1 MTGQLGRGNTG
12 TRDARANDF
21 GTRMKLVALRLRL
34 WRDSAR
40 ALATVGL
47 VFVLVFVATAIFAP
61 LIARMP
67 PDGMNLADRFSPPSL
82 TGKYILGADHL
93 GRDVF
98 SRIVYGARVSILV
111 GVITVT
117 ISLAVGG
124 TLGVLAGYHGG
135 KLDAA
140 LSRFSEIL
148 LAFPYLI
155 FAIGAMAM
163 MGPGFWNLIWA
174 LCFKGWVE
182 FFRLAR
188 AGVMAEK
195 TREYVD
201 AARVLGRSD
210 AAIMVSEI
218 LPNMINPLIVVG
230 TLRMGT
236 MMVMEASLSF
246 LGIGIPPRIPAW
258 GSMIQDGYRFILN
271 AWWLSTL
278 PGLFLVIL
286 VLSVNLFGE
295 ALREALDP
303 ELKTF

>member
-1 MTGQLGRGNTG
+1 MRRRL
-12 TRDARANDF
+12 
-21 GTRMKLVALRLRL
+21 LALRLKL
-34 WRDSAR
+34 WRQNAR
-40 ALATVGL
+40 NLYRRLSRNKPAMAGFIL
-47 VFVLVFVATAIFAP
+47 VLVFAAAAILAP
-61 LIARMP
+61 VITRHP
-67 PDGMNLADRFSPPSL
+67 PDRQNLADRFSPPSL
-82 TGKYILGADHL
+82 KGKYLLGADHL

-98 SRIVYGARVSILV
+98 SRIIYGARVSILV

-117 ISLAVGG
+117 ISMLVGG
-124 TLGVLAGYHGG
+124 TLGILAGYYGG
-135 KLDAA
+135 VLDAA

-210 AAIMVSEI
+210 AAIMLSEI

-271 AWWLSTL
+271 AWWLSAL
-278 PGLFLVIL
+278 PGLFLVTL
-286 VLSVNLFGE
+286 VLSVNIFGE
-295 ALREALDP
+295 ALREALNPD
-303 ELKTF
+303 LKTF

>member
-1 MTGQLGRGNTG
+1 MRKRLI
-12 TRDARANDF
+12 
-21 GTRMKLVALRLRL
+21 VLRLRL
-34 WRDSAR
+34 WRESAR
-40 ALATVGL
+40 VLARRLRKNRLAIVGF
-47 VFVLVFVATAIFAP
+47 VFVLVFVAAAIFAP
-61 LIARMP
+61 FITKAP
-67 PDGMNLADRFSPPSL
+67 PDEINLADRFSPAAL

-93 GRDVF
+93 GRDLF

-111 GVITVT
+111 GVVTVA
-117 ISLAVGG
+117 ISLVVGG
-124 TLGVLAGYHGG
+124 TLGILAGYYGG

-140 LSRFSEIL
+140 LSRFCEIL

-210 AAIMVSEI
+210 GAIMVSEI

-258 GSMIQDGYRFILN
+258 GSMIQDGYRFILDH
-271 AWWLSTL
+271 WWLSTL
-278 PGLFLVIL
+278 PGLFLVVL
-286 VLSVNLFGE
+286 VLSVNLCGE

>member
-1 MTGQLGRGNTG
+1 MRRRL
-12 TRDARANDF
+12 
-21 GTRMKLVALRLRL
+21 LALRLKL
-34 WRDSAR
+34 WRQNAR
-40 ALATVGL
+40 NLYRRLSRNKPAMAGFIL
-47 VFVLVFVATAIFAP
+47 VLVFVAAAILAP
-61 LIARMP
+61 VITRHP
-67 PDGMNLADRFSPPSL
+67 PDRQNLADRFSPPSL
-82 TGKYILGADHL
+82 KGKYLLGADHL

-98 SRIVYGARVSILV
+98 SRIIYGARVSILV

-117 ISLAVGG
+117 ISMLVGG
-124 TLGVLAGYHGG
+124 TLGILAGYYGG
-135 KLDAA
+135 VLDAA

-210 AAIMVSEI
+210 AAIMLSEI

-271 AWWLSTL
+271 AWWLSAL
-278 PGLFLVIL
+278 PGLFLVTL
-286 VLSVNLFGE
+286 VLSVNIFGE
-295 ALREALDP
+295 ALREALNPD
-303 ELKTF
+303 LKTF

>member
-1 MTGQLGRGNTG
+1 MRRRL
-12 TRDARANDF
+12 
-21 GTRMKLVALRLRL
+21 LALRLKL
-34 WRDSAR
+34 WRQNAR
-40 ALATVGL
+40 NLYRRLSRNKPAMAGFIL
-47 VFVLVFVATAIFAP
+47 VLVFVAAAILAP
-61 LIARMP
+61 VITRHP
-67 PDGMNLADRFSPPSL
+67 PDRQNLADRFSPPSL
-82 TGKYILGADHL
+82 KGKYLLGADHL

-98 SRIVYGARVSILV
+98 SRIIYGARVSILV

-117 ISLAVGG
+117 ISMLVGG
-124 TLGVLAGYHGG
+124 TLGILAGYYGG
-135 KLDAA
+135 VLDAA

-163 MGPGFWNLIWA
+163 MGPGFWDLIWA

-210 AAIMVSEI
+210 AAIMLSEI

-271 AWWLSTL
+271 AWWLSAL
-278 PGLFLVIL
+278 PGLFLVTL
-286 VLSVNLFGE
+286 VLSVNIFGE
-295 ALREALDP
+295 ALREALNPD
-303 ELKTF
+303 LKTF

>member
-1 MTGQLGRGNTG
+1 MS
-12 TRDARANDF
+12 TRIAL
-21 GTRMKLVALRLRL
+21 MKLRFRLWHASASSLSRRLRKNN
-34 WRDSAR
+34 
-40 ALATVGL
+40 LAVLGFFL
-47 VFVLVFVATAIFAP
+47 VLLFIAAAVFAP
-61 LIARMP
+61 AITRIP
-67 PDGMNLADRFSPPSL
+67 PDRMNLADRFAPPSL
-82 TGKYILGADHL
+82 RGKYLLGADHL

-111 GVITVT
+111 GVITVS
-117 ISLAVGG
+117 ISMLIGG
-124 TLGVLAGYHGG
+124 TLGVLAGYYGG
-135 KLDAA
+135 VLDAS

-201 AARVLGRSD
+201 SARVLGRSD
-210 AAIMVSEI
+210 AAIMLSEI

-258 GSMIQDGYRFILN
+258 GSMIQDGYRFIIDH
-271 AWWLSTL
+271 WHLSAL
-278 PGLFLVIL
+278 PGLFLVVL

-295 ALREALDP
+295 ALREALNPD
-303 ELKTF
+303 LKTF

>member
-1 MTGQLGRGNTG
+1 MRRRL
-12 TRDARANDF
+12 
-21 GTRMKLVALRLRL
+21 LALRLKL
-34 WRDSAR
+34 WRQNAR
-40 ALATVGL
+40 NLYRRLSRNKPAMAGFIL
-47 VFVLVFVATAIFAP
+47 VLVFVAAAILAP
-61 LIARMP
+61 VITRHP
-67 PDGMNLADRFSPPSL
+67 PDRQNLADRFSPPSL
-82 TGKYILGADHL
+82 KGKYLLGADHL

-98 SRIVYGARVSILV
+98 SRIIYGARVSILV

-117 ISLAVGG
+117 ISMLVGG
-124 TLGVLAGYHGG
+124 TLGILAGYYGG
-135 KLDAA
+135 VLDAA

-155 FAIGAMAM
+155 FAIGVMAM

-210 AAIMVSEI
+210 AAIMLSEI

-271 AWWLSTL
+271 AWWLSAL
-278 PGLFLVIL
+278 PGLFLVTL
-286 VLSVNLFGE
+286 VLSVNIFGE
-295 ALREALDP
+295 ALREALNPD
-303 ELKTF
+303 LKTF